1 MNLSLHNSSLR
12 RRLIFMLSGITL
24 IIWLFS
30 IVTGWVT
37 LRKEIHELFDNQ
49 LVFFAER
56 LASSNVSDGFH
67 EIKDDLSSYQAEVD
81 DDALAFAIFTEKGDQ
96 ILNDGRDGKFI
107 QFAPQEGFQV
117 TLLHK
122 VEEQQNKDDIDEW
135 RIYWLKH
142 GDVYIAVGQ
151 ETDYRQ
157 DLITEVIL
165 SQMWG
170 WTIGFPLI
178 IIAILWIV
186 RRELASLKRLEQQVS
201 KRKPDDTKAIDAEQ
215 LPSEVLPLVNSLNHY
230 FERTHTMFNRERR
243 FTSDAAHELRSPL
256 AGLRIQTEIA
266 QMTMDDPEQHQQ
278 ALKNMTGGID
288 RISQLIE
295 QLLTLSRLDNLEQLD
310 NVEPIHWQRLIE
322 ENISMLYHHVEQKN
336 TDIQFDLQALP
347 MKELLGK
354 PLLINLILRN
364 LIDNAINYKPRG
376 SVIKVTLAA
385 DHLTVEDNGDGVS
398 DEDLAKLGQPFFRPV
413 DRPTQA
419 TQDEMGGLKSGYS
432 VLAVASTTG

>member
-12 RRLIFMLSGITL
+12 RRMIFMLSGITL

-322 ENISMLYHHVEQKN
+322 ENTICISFFSNL
-336 TDIQFDLQALP
+336 LSALESP
-347 MKELLGK
+347 AIFLPSKFTL
-354 PLLINLILRN
+354 PL
-364 LIDNAINYKPRG
+364 
-376 SVIKVTLAA
+376 
-385 DHLTVEDNGDGVS
+385 
-398 DEDLAKLGQPFFRPV
+398 
-413 DRPTQA
+413 
-419 TQDEMGGLKSGYS
+419 
-432 VLAVASTTG
+432 